1 VTEQDRTERR
11 RNRKV
16 RRYVAACATV
26 AAGVVLLVWTVPPA
40 TAHVLGPVWVLPL
53 LFVVTV
59 VAGRIEVSISHRGVG
74 GVPEYASLADLAAV
88 LLIVFLAPSWAVGIA
103 VVATVVTEAGVLRR
117 ETRKVVFN
125 TASEAISIGLAALVY
140 HALVGVGFAGT
151 PGPILAALLAGALYV
166 LLNTAVFAGLV
177 GVLSDDPWPVFRSSA
192 LPSSVLVDAGIVS
205 TGVIAAVLVVEAPVA
220 LPLLL
225 APMLFDRLLGRV
237 RQESLELTAA
247 KGAAEQA
254 SRAKSEFLSGMSH
267 ELRTPL
273 NAVLGFGQ
281 LLETDDE
288 LTDEAREYATLIVA
302 SGRHLLRIIEDAL
315 DISQIEAGRLPL
327 DLGPIEVEPLA
338 TQVLGLLRPMAD
350 ARRLRLEAEI
360 ADDLPPAEA
369 DAQRLRQVL
378 LNLGGNAVKYNRD
391 GGEVVVRARHDGEHV
406 AIEVC
411 DTGEGI
417 AEADL
422 DRLFLPFER
431 LHARDR
437 DVEGTGLG
445 LSVSLHLV
453 EAMGGTLSVDSSPD
467 GTTFTLRL
475 PVAAQTTAVG

>member
-1 VTEQDRTERR
+1 
-11 RNRKV
+11 
-16 RRYVAACATV
+16 
-26 AAGVVLLVWTVPPA
+26 
-40 TAHVLGPVWVLPL
+40 
-53 LFVVTV
+53 
-59 VAGRIEVSISHRGVG
+59 
-74 GVPEYASLADLAAV
+74 
-88 LLIVFLAPSWAVGIA
+88 
-103 VVATVVTEAGVLRR
+103 
-117 ETRKVVFN
+117 
-125 TASEAISIGLAALVY
+125 
-140 HALVGVGFAGT
+140 
-151 PGPILAALLAGALYV
+151 
-166 LLNTAVFAGLV
+166 
-177 GVLSDDPWPVFRSSA
+177 
-192 LPSSVLVDAGIVS
+192 
-205 TGVIAAVLVVEAPVA
+205 VIAAVLVVEAPVA

-369 DAQRLRQVL
+369 DALRLRQVL